1 MYPNSFNLRFD
12 ALLNGPRKKID
23 FSKVKDKGPV
33 IDLYMFEQRSPEQV
47 DSNTVM
53 NKIFAEVTLRFC
65 FIGDSTETQ
74 RIQGRVDG
82 FHRDVYV
89 DDGKDYAG
97 SQIFLNCQSLR
108 PLLRADLSNS
118 QRVAQQ
124 FNVANCV
131 SSLLPESGLD

>member
-1 MYPNSFNLRFD
+1 MYANSFNLRFD

-33 IDLYMFEQRSPEQV
+33 IDLYMFEQRTTEA
-47 DSNTVM
+47 DSDTAI
-53 NKIFAEVTLRFC
+53 NKIFGEVTLRFC

-82 FHRDVYV
+82 LHRDIYV
-89 DDGKDYAG
+89 NDGTDYAG
-97 SQIFLNCQSLR
+97 SQIFLNCQSLM
-108 PLLRADLSNS
+108 PLMRADLSNS
-118 QRVAQQ
+118 QRIAQQ

-131 SSLLPESGLD
+131 SSLLLEGGPG